1 MLSCNSASGRLMSKL
16 PCFQIKKIFSI
27 NLGGKSI
34 GLTKGLPYGAFMRQ
48 VIYDITV
55 RGQLDQMKAKW
66 KNRIPN
72 CAPVKNTGKPLSL
85 KKLSSIF
92 IFIQCGFFLAV
103 ISFIFEKIFHFIMPN
118 TSIKCYKQQMAMV
131 KLKIYIEELKE
142 ITIRKKAK
150 YPKLLSLMKDVQKI
164 EEKSYSF

>member
-1 MLSCNSASGRLMSKL
+1 MSKL
-16 PCFQIKKIFSI
+16 PCFQIKKIFSL
-27 NLGGKSI
+27 NMGGKSI
-34 GLTKGLPYGAFMRQ
+34 GLTKGLPYFEFMRH

-55 RGQLDQMKAKW
+55 RGQLDQMKSKW
-66 KNRIPN
+66 KIKKPN
-72 CAPVKNTGKPLSL
+72 CAPLKNTGKPLSL
-85 KKLSSIF
+85 KKLSSVF

-103 ISFIFEKIFHFIMPN
+103 ISFIFENIFHFILPN

-142 ITIRKKAK
+142 ITIRKQAK